1 MKALPLRWRIIVA
14 LIGLALGTTLA
25 LTLLAR
31 HFLALSLQLQTS
43 VNVEMGSAMT
53 SALAL
58 GKENYDSKKRQLQE
72 IGASLVRAASPRPR
86 SHTRR
91 VCNCRVGGSDPA
103 DRARGTGRN
112 GSRARPGGLQ
122 SGDRSTPT
130 RPRASRLAAGID
142 RAAFARCTHRGW
154 KCRAY
159 LQAHRNGGK
168 RFANGLFARLSRRR
182 GRRSRSGM
190 RDRQFAL
197 ALESRNRFTP
207 C

>member
-72 IGASLVRAASPRPR
+72 IGISCPRRLTATAKPYAPR
-86 SHTRR
+86 LQL
-91 VCNCRVGGSDPA
+91 
-103 DRARGTGRN
+103 
-112 GSRARPGGLQ
+112 PGW
-122 SGDRSTPT
+122 R
-130 RPRASRLAAGID
+130 I
-142 RAAFARCTHRGW
+142 
-154 KCRAY
+154 
-159 LQAHRNGGK
+159 
-168 RFANGLFARLSRRR
+168 
-182 GRRSRSGM
+182 
-190 RDRQFAL
+190 
-197 ALESRNRFTP
+197 
-207 C
+207 